1 MLQVSICIGNAC
13 QLKGS
18 YQLIKT
24 FQELIS
30 KNYLEDLVVLKESFC
45 MGHCRRGVSVK
56 IGVEYIV
63 DVNMSNVEEIFS
75 EYILSKL

>member
-18 YQLIKT
+18 YQIINAL
-24 FQELIS
+24 QELIAI
-30 KNYLEDLVVLKESFC
+30 NHIDDLVVLKESFC

-63 DVNMSNVEEIFS
+63 DLNMSNVEEIFN